1 MRFGTGM
8 RILLP
13 RHPSVPFATPF
24 IAPTRP
30 MPQRLLSLLASVAL
44 FTMLGAS
51 CEQDSPESTPAGVQD
66 VYDRMSAAYES
77 GDMQAIGNLYTEDAA
92 YVIPNRR
99 APVISGRDSIVQ
111 QFEGFLG
118 SVQERGATAS
128 IDFRFVKRS
137 AGATRAHDVGYYRTT
152 VTRNDSVL
160 SRGTGKFAT
169 VLEKGSDGVW
179 RFAVDAYTPAPDSLF
194 EAM

>member
-1 MRFGTGM
+1 
-8 RILLP
+8 
-13 RHPSVPFATPF
+13 
-24 IAPTRP
+24 
-30 MPQRLLSLLASVAL
+30 MPQRLPSLLAAFVLLAL
-44 FTMLGAS
+44 LGVS
-51 CEQDSPESTPAGVQD
+51 CGQGAPESTPAGVQD

-92 YVIPNRR
+92 YVVPNRR
-99 APVISGRDSIVQ
+99 APVISGRDSIVK

-118 SVQERGATAS
+118 SVRDRGATAS

-137 AGATRAHDVGYYRTT
+137 AGASRAHDVGYYRTT

-194 EAM
+194 EMQ